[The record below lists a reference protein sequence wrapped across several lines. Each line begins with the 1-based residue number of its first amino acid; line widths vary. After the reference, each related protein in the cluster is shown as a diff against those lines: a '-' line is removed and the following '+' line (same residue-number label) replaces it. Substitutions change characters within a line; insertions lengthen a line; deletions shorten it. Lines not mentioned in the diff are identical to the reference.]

1 MAGKKKVTRTGKWVT
16 VVAVSIAAALVVVV
30 LLNLTIGDKKVDVVV
45 EHLYGVED
53 PRFVRTIG
61 AMLGPEVVG
70 GNRATVLLNGDEI
83 FPALLEAIR
92 AAKKSITFEMFIY
105 WSGDIGKQVS
115 DALAERARAGVKV
128 HVLIDGVGSGKIE
141 DTYVEQLA
149 AAGVQVIRYN
159 PPRWYT
165 LGKVNNRTHRKLMVV
180 DGIVGFTGGV
190 GIADQWTGNAQDPAH
205 WRDTHFRIE
214 GPVVA
219 QMQGA
224 FMDNWTEET
233 GVVLHG
239 DLYFPALKPAGGQ
252 LAQVFTSS
260 PGGGADSMQ
269 LMYLLSIA
277 AAQKS
282 IVLSAAY
289 FVPDS
294 VEIQTLVAAL
304 KRGVS
309 VRIIVP
315 GEHIDAEAVRRASR
329 ARWGELLDAGAE
341 IHEYQPTMF
350 HCKIMVIDELW
361 TSVGSTNFDNRS
373 FAVNDEANL
382 NVYDRE
388 FARHQI
394 RIFENDLKRAR
405 RITREEWR
413 NRPWTEK
420 LWENTMGLA
429 GSQL

>member
-1 MAGKKKVTRTGKWVT
+1 MARRKQVSRAGKWLT
-16 VVAVSIAAALVVVV
+16 VVAVSLAVALVVIL

-53 PRFVRTIG
+53 SRFVRTIG
-61 AMLGPEVVG
+61 AMLGPEVVS
-70 GNRATVLLNGDEI
+70 GNRVTVLLNGDEI
-83 FPALLEAIR
+83 YPALLEAIHG
-92 AAKKSITFEMFIY
+92 AKRSITFEMFIY
-105 WSGDIGKQVS
+105 WSGDIGKKFS
-115 DALAERARAGVKV
+115 EALAERARAGVKV
-128 HVLIDGVGSGKIE
+128 HVIIDGVGSGKIE
-141 DTYVEQLA
+141 DAYVEQMET
-149 AAGVQVIRYN
+149 AGVQVVRYN
-159 PPRWYT
+159 PPRWFN
-165 LGKVNNRTHRKLMVV
+165 LGRVNNRTHRKLIIV
-180 DGIVGFTGGV
+180 DGAVGFTGGV
-190 GIADQWTGNAQDPAH
+190 GIADQWTGNAQDPDH
-205 WRDTHFRIE
+205 WRDTHFRVE

-239 DLYFPALKPAGGQ
+239 DPYFPALKPAGGQ
-252 LAQVFTSS
+252 FAQVFTSS

-277 AAQKS
+277 AAEKS

-294 VEIQTLVAAL
+294 VEIKTLVAAL

-315 GEHIDAEAVRRASR
+315 GEHIDTESVRRASR
-329 ARWGELLDAGAE
+329 GRWGALLDAGAE
-341 IHEYQPTMF
+341 IHEYEPTMF

-361 TSVGSTNFDNRS
+361 TSVGSTNFDSRS

-388 FARHQI
+388 FAKQQI
-394 RIFENDLKRAR
+394 RIFEDDLKRSR

-413 NRPWTEK
+413 NRPWHHK
-420 LWENTMGLA
+420 LWENTVGLVS
-429 GSQL
+429 SQL

>member
-1 MAGKKKVTRTGKWVT
+1 MARKKKVTRTGKWLT
-16 VVAVSIAAALVVVV
+16 VAAVSIAVALVVVV

-53 PRFVRTIG
+53 PRFVRTIS

-70 GNRATVLLNGDEI
+70 GNRAAVLLNGDQI
-83 FPALLEAIR
+83 FPALLEAIGN
-92 AAKKSITFEMFIY
+92 AQKSITFEMFIY
-105 WSGDIGKQVS
+105 WSGDIGKKIS
-115 DALAERARAGVKV
+115 DALAARARAGVKV

-141 DTYVEQLA
+141 DAYVEQMA
-149 AAGVQVIRYN
+149 AAGVQVVRYN
-159 PPRWYT
+159 PPRWFSI
-165 LGKVNNRTHRKLMVV
+165 GKVNNRTHRKLMVV
-180 DGIVGFTGGV
+180 DGTVGFTGGV

-239 DLYFPALKPAGGQ
+239 DIYFPTLKPVG
-252 LAQVFTSS
+252 AQSAQIFTSS

-277 AAQKS
+277 AAKKS

-289 FVPDS
+289 FVPDD
-294 VEIQTLVAAL
+294 VEIQTLVAAM

-309 VRIIVP
+309 VRLIVP
-315 GEHIDAEAVRRASR
+315 GEHIDTETVRRASR

-382 NVYDRE
+382 NIYDRD
-388 FARHQI
+388 FARQQI
-394 RIFENDLKRAR
+394 RIFEDDLKRSR

-413 NRPWTEK
+413 NRPWMER
-420 LWENTMGLA
+420 LWEHTMGLA